1 MILSIKKYIYETPTD
16 KYKLFNILYHWPNT
30 NQNGYNTQKKIQ
42 SPSEILLYLLIK
54 DRERNEK
61 QIIQK
66 KKKTAQRNSKY
77 QDKFD
82 HGFKKLVNIM
92 PAWGEYFTCLLM
104 WPSNPVSFLFFR
116 KEKLFPLSS
125 FLVRKIGFYTTFY
138 DILTLA
144 T

>member
-1 MILSIKKYIYETPTD
+1 MKHPQINISYLIYYTTGQIQIKMDIIHRKKSNHLLRYYSICSLKTEKGT
-16 KYKLFNILYHWPNT
+16 
-30 NQNGYNTQKKIQ
+30 
-42 SPSEILLYLLIK
+42 
-54 DRERNEK
+54 RNRSSK
-61 QIIQK
+61 K